1 MARVGQLG
9 VVIGLLGLVITLIG
23 LFPGLIAFPPTPGL
37 GVMQILVV
45 NFGFSVLIFGAM
57 IYVKFIFYAE
67 SRLTLVQ
74 KIGIRLSLT
83 SLVMMVVISLA
94 DVLNFGSHL
103 RSLNE
108 EILFGGIQMVG
119 VLIFLGVASLGIMI
133 FAVAGTPTLPSD

>member
-37 GVMQILVV
+37 GVMQILMV

-67 SRLTLVQ
+67 SRLTLAQ

-108 EILFGGIQMVG
+108 EILFGGIQMGG

>member
-1 MARVGQLG
+1 MARVGQVG

-37 GVMQILVV
+37 GVMQILMV

-67 SRLTLVQ
+67 SRLTLAQ

>member
-37 GVMQILVV
+37 GVMQILMV

-67 SRLTLVQ
+67 SRLTLAQ

>member
-9 VVIGLLGLVITLIG
+9 VVIGLLWLVITLIG

-37 GVMQILVV
+37 GVMQILMV

-67 SRLTLVQ
+67 SRLTLAQ

>member
-67 SRLTLVQ
+67 SRLTLAQ
-74 KIGIRLSLT
+74 KIGIRLSFNRLGDDGGDFVGGCFELRLT
-83 SLVMMVVISLA
+83 LTLA
-94 DVLNFGSHL
+94 
-103 RSLNE
+103 E
-108 EILFGGIQMVG
+108 
-119 VLIFLGVASLGIMI
+119 
-133 FAVAGTPTLPSD
+133 